1 MVELSVLNLE
11 KWVHSFVQNLSF
23 HVSPICNKKMDKIN
37 FTCYVDADYHMNF
50 ELIAERYY
58 KLLKDIAKKNALDVT
73 DTQSVCCF
81 IEKQTMFLDKYV
93 YSENTLLLMYH
104 HNHINKKIVQSIR
117 EIKINKNAR
126 ERKAIVFK
134 IESSKLKRETVDD
147 YSHMCNTKSTRT
159 VISDQ
164 KSEDPLLT
172 KSRNICSKKLDVAKS
187 ITAYIRQK
195 TVVNERYLQL
205 YINDVEFMKNVHIT
219 LYIASKV
226 IKTVINNIWLL
237 LFPHPKTA
245 FSLLSNINYNTLDEV
260 QYHSNIPHFKRNK
273 KRLDYQHTLMLC
285 EHAILCLIE
294 PSEKASVYIENNLSG
309 VIQNYLL
316 QEYVYHFDVTSN
328 TKNYSA
334 LLILSE
340 WAKSLVKHPN
350 TIMLRTI
357 SAILRCNIR
366 DILVLSHCSNDSCI

>member
-219 LYIASKV
+219 LYIASK
-226 IKTVINNIWLL
+226 
-237 LFPHPKTA
+237 
-245 FSLLSNINYNTLDEV
+245 
-260 QYHSNIPHFKRNK
+260 RNK